1 MNRQMT
7 ATDLSPAIIQDAV
20 TQACLRIP
28 PAWPLDT
35 SVAVNPFL
43 GHANEPL
50 AVAATRLHRLTGV
63 SCMMPLSWYQAKI
76 DKGAIH
82 VAEAAETR
90 AATIQGVE
98 PQDDGYIPSVA
109 DLSARVS
116 GFAWPRIVE
125 ERFGHWASCYLD
137 EGQAL
142 WAAPRERDPFKA
154 WHAQALHDL
163 TPEIAGL
170 KGFARFVAELPDD
183 ADGVL
188 ARAAGIAGMRDDAL
202 EAYFHQLL
210 LSLGGWAH
218 VARYRQWRAE
228 LAGGTDMTLR
238 AFLAIRLVFDLA
250 LMRQYGSQIHDAWLI
265 SVSQLATPVLP
276 SRRFETAAVL
286 QGALERSSQR
296 RLAEQIATNATAE
309 PVGQPELQA
318 VFCIDVRSEVF
329 RRALESLSPDI
340 ETKGFA
346 GFFGLGLKHRAS
358 ASDVE
363 ESRLPVL
370 LAPTIG
376 SRSSLGETLDGQKR
390 IKARAERAWGRFRH
404 AAVSSFSFVE
414 SAGVLYA
421 GKLLR
426 SALGRAHHHAH
437 DEPMPTL
444 ESSVNL
450 ATRVDA
456 AEAILRAMSLT
467 QRFAPIVLL
476 LGHGATTVNNPHASA
491 LQCGACG
498 GHAGDVNARVLA
510 GLLNDPDVR
519 KGLGAR
525 GLVMPEGTTFIA
537 GLHDTTTDRI
547 TLFASDVATHVAS
560 DRLQRITTWLKDAG
574 AMARAERAARLPGA
588 RGEASVEHRSRN
600 WSETR
605 PEWGL
610 AGCSAFIAAPRERT
624 RGCNL
629 GGRAFLHD
637 YDWTQDKGFK
647 ILELILTA
655 PVVVASWISLQY
667 YGSSV
672 APSLFGGGNKLLHNV
687 TGGIGVVEGSGGN
700 LRAGLPWQSV
710 HDGQDLVHEPLR
722 LSVVVAAP
730 CAAITDILS
739 RHEGVRALF
748 DNGWLHL
755 LGIDDKGHVAW
766 RYTGDLRWEAF
777 DSEATPLAD
786 EPRRQAATA

>member
-1 MNRQMT
+1 
-7 ATDLSPAIIQDAV
+7 
-20 TQACLRIP
+20 
-28 PAWPLDT
+28 
-35 SVAVNPFL
+35 
-43 GHANEPL
+43 
-50 AVAATRLHRLTGV
+50 
-63 SCMMPLSWYQAKI
+63 
-76 DKGAIH
+76 
-82 VAEAAETR
+82 
-90 AATIQGVE
+90 
-98 PQDDGYIPSVA
+98 
-109 DLSARVS
+109 
-116 GFAWPRIVE
+116 
-125 ERFGHWASCYLD
+125 
-137 EGQAL
+137 
-142 WAAPRERDPFKA
+142 
-154 WHAQALHDL
+154 
-163 TPEIAGL
+163 
-170 KGFARFVAELPDD
+170 
-183 ADGVL
+183 
-188 ARAAGIAGMRDDAL
+188 
-202 EAYFHQLL
+202 
-210 LSLGGWAH
+210 
-218 VARYRQWRAE
+218 
-228 LAGGTDMTLR
+228 
-238 AFLAIRLVFDLA
+238 
-250 LMRQYGSQIHDAWLI
+250 
-265 SVSQLATPVLP
+265 
-276 SRRFETAAVL
+276 VL

-346 GFFGLGLKHRAS
+346 GFFGLGLKHYSS

-370 LAPTIG
+370 LAPSIG
-376 SRSSLGETLDGQKR
+376 SRSSLGETFDGQKR

-525 GLVMPEGTTFIA
+525 GLVMPEGTIFIA

-547 TLFASDVATHVAS
+547 TLFTSDVPTHVAS
-560 DRLQRITTWLKDAG
+560 DRLQRITRWLEDAG

-610 AGCSAFIAAPRERT
+610 AGCSAFIVAPRERT

-730 CAAITDILS
+730 CAAITDILC

-766 RYTGDLRWEAF
+766 RYTGDLRWEAL
-777 DSEATPLAD
+777 DSKATPVAD
-786 EPRRQAATA
+786 ERQAATA